1 VNLFRFIPGYE
12 TAIYESGREPALVML
27 VAFLIT
33 FALTRGYTRIARVR
47 GWGSAHVGSV
57 HMHHLVVGLVLT
69 LVAGALEFA
78 FLPDEGL
85 FQLLLA
91 AVFGSGAALVL
102 DEFALVFHLDD
113 VYWEGEGRKSVDA
126 VVLSVVLGAVFLLHS
141 APLGLDTEG
150 PRWII
155 TIGVIVN
162 LCFVLISALKG
173 KLFLATFGVFL
184 AVLAL
189 IGAVRLAEPGSV
201 WARRRYPSGSEKMAR
216 SLERYEA
223 RWKPLKERAWDL
235 IGGKTGRPEEG

>member
-85 FQLLLA
+85 FQLL
-91 AVFGSGAALVL
+91 
-102 DEFALVFHLDD
+102 LVFHLDD